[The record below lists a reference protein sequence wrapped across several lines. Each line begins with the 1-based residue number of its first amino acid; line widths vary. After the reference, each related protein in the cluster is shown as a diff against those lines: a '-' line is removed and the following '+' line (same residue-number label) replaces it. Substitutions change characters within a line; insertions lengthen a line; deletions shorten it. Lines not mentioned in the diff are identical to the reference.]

1 MMFTLLI
8 ACGAPPDADVKTPGE
23 TAPVAEP
30 ADPYALAADVS
41 ADNLAATIAS
51 LESFGTRYTGTAPA
65 REVPAWLTV
74 ELEGAGLVAE
84 SVPFDFRGMDSANVI
99 ARKDGVEEPEVVYVF
114 SAHWDSTS
122 ELPDDLAPGADD
134 NASGVA
140 AVLEAARILAPV
152 RTRYSVWFVLTGAEE
167 QGAKGAQAL
176 VDQWGD
182 ADIRGVIAPD
192 MIGYWP
198 LGDGDA
204 FDILGDEDSEALASE
219 MAEVADTLGVANKVW
234 IDHSYCFGD
243 DHTYFQEAG
252 FPAITPMDCV
262 EAHNGVGDEESTPH
276 YHQTSDTSDTV
287 HIGFTTRV
295 TQVIVA
301 TLAGWASPV

>member
-1 MMFTLLI
+1 MLFLLV
-8 ACGAPPDADVKTPGE
+8 ACGAPSHDVKTPAGGDDTGE
-23 TAPVAEP
+23 PHVP
-30 ADPYALAADVS
+30 ADPFALAEEVS
-41 ADNLAATIAS
+41 GDNLAASIES
-51 LESFGTRYTGTAPA
+51 LESFGTRYTGTESA
-65 REVPAWLTV
+65 REVPGWLAG

-84 SVPFDFRGMDSANVI
+84 TLAFDARGMDSANVI

-122 ELPDDLAPGADD
+122 EDPTTSAPGADD

-140 AVLEAARILAPV
+140 AVLEAARVLAPV

-167 QGAKGAQAL
+167 QGARGAREL
-176 VDQWGD
+176 VDPWAGE
-182 ADIRGVIAPD
+182 DIRGVVAPD

-204 FDILGDEDSEALASE
+204 FDILGDEESEALATD
-219 MAEVADTLGVANKVW
+219 MADVADRMGVANKVW
-234 IDHSYCFGD
+234 IDHGYCYGD

-262 EAHNGVGDEESTPH
+262 EAHNGVGDDEDTPH
-276 YHQTSDTSDTV
+276 YHRTSDTSETL
-287 HIGFTTRV
+287 HIGFTTKV
-295 TQVIVA
+295 TKVVVA
-301 TLAGWASPV
+301 TLAGWVI